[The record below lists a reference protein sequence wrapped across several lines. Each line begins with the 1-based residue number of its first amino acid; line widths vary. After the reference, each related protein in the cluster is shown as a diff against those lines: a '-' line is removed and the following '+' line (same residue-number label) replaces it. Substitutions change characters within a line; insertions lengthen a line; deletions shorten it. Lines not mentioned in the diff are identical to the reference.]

1 MRRCYACV
9 HAAFV
14 KLTSQDPKRIAA
26 RWKVVHVFNR
36 KRKRVL
42 CRVVCVRDFCAMMTV
57 KLVGEKETISSA
69 AAAMK
74 SEGLSSII
82 CTPTLFN
89 MVSC

>member
-1 MRRCYACV
+1 MRACMRHSLSSHHRIPKGSRRV
-9 HAAFV
+9 GKWFTY
-14 KLTSQDPKRIAA
+14 LTERGSA
-26 RWKVVHVFNR
+26 
-36 KRKRVL
+36 
-42 CRVVCVRDFCAMMTV
+42 CCVVCVRDFCAMMTV